1 MRETDQGKRTA
12 PEGARSRPR
21 HANRWVAAGMSVIP
35 GLGHMY
41 LGLIGKGFAL
51 MGLLFL
57 SVFVVILY
65 SDATGMYW
73 MTAYLVPTL
82 CTLFLSY
89 AVFDSLAIARAMA
102 SGREPSAATDPAMEA
117 IWEKVLLRRGTF
129 GWVLV
134 VGGAI
139 GLLRVFSGPIDEAVR
154 ATLGVQF
161 PVMGLVVPAIML
173 GIGIRL
179 LRRQARRP

>member
-1 MRETDQGKRTA
+1 MKETDQGQASA
-12 PEGARSRPR
+12 PAGAPAGPR
-21 HANRWVAAGMSVIP
+21 HPSRLVAGLLSTIP

-57 SVFVVILY
+57 SVFVVVLY

-89 AVFDSLAIARAMA
+89 AVFDSMAIARAMA
-102 SGREPSAATDPAMEA
+102 TGRSPSDIRDPSMEA
-117 IWEKVLLRRGTF
+117 IWEKVLLGRATI

-134 VGGAI
+134 IGGAI
-139 GLLRVFSGPIDEAVR
+139 GLLRVFSGPIDALV
-154 ATLGVQF
+154 ASALGVQF
-161 PVMGLVVPAIML
+161 PVMGLVIPAIML

-179 LRRQARRP
+179 LTRGARRP

>member
-1 MRETDQGKRTA
+1 MKETDQGKAAA
-12 PEGARSRPR
+12 PEGFRGGLRHPSRL
-21 HANRWVAAGMSVIP
+21 VAGLLSIVP

-51 MGLLFL
+51 MGLLSL
-57 SVFVVILY
+57 SVFVVIMY

-73 MTAYLVPTL
+73 MTAYLVPAL

-89 AVFDSLAIARAMA
+89 AVFDSMAIARAMA
-102 SGREPSAATDPAMEA
+102 SGRGPGEVRDPAMEA
-117 IWEKVLLRRGTF
+117 IWEKVLLGRATI

-139 GLLRVFSGPIDEAVR
+139 GLLRVFSGPLDALV
-154 ATLGVQF
+154 ASALGVRF
-161 PVMGLVVPAIML
+161 PVMGLVIPAIML

-179 LRRQARRP
+179 LTRGARKA

>member
-1 MRETDQGKRTA
+1 MKEKEQGSLTGHEDLR
-12 PEGARSRPR
+12 ARLR
-21 HANRWVAAGMSVIP
+21 HPSKLVAALLSIIP
-35 GLGHMY
+35 GVGHMY

-73 MTAYLVPTL
+73 MAAFLIPTM
-82 CTLFLSY
+82 CTLFISY
-89 AVFDSLAIARAMA
+89 AVFDSMAIARDLG
-102 SGREPSAATDPAMEA
+102 SGGEPEAAADPTMEA
-117 IWEKVLLRRGTF
+117 IWEKVLLSRSTI

-134 VGGAI
+134 VGGGI
-139 GLLRVFSGPIDEAVR
+139 GLLRVFSTPIDELVR
-154 ATLGVQF
+154 SRLGVQF
-161 PVMGLVVPAIML
+161 PVMSLVMPAIML

-179 LRRQARRP
+179 LARGARKD